1 MTKESKLNGKKKT
14 NQPQKESLVE
24 SETQEGSEVSTVTGT
39 TESNSVDSS
48 KAKLVLPELED
59 AHYAA
64 FGIVYCSPKYHV
76 RGKDGTQVCDNEKL
90 DKEYADFI
98 NVDVEVAKAVRN
110 KIASETPFLT
120 EWVTQD
126 INSILNTIGGLK

>member
-1 MTKESKLNGKKKT
+1 MTKESKLNGKKKA

-24 SETQEGSEVSTVTGT
+24 SETQEGSEVI
-39 TESNSVDSS
+39 ESKDVVED
-48 KAKLVLPELED
+48 KEIKLVLPDLID

-76 RGKDGTQVCDNEKL
+76 RGKDGTLICDNEKL
-90 DKEYADFI
+90 DKEFADFI